1 MAICRWQS
9 FKAAECWICQISLM
23 VTLWCQA
30 IWCYLMLSDAIWCYL
45 MLLMLSVICLYICLV
60 HPAFRV
66 HKVAPCLA
74 SAVNCR
80 RVIGGMRPSDAIG
93 CHRMPSAPSASR
105 SKYKASDFAFSS
117 VDTWPPGDCERPLLA
132 SPRWQKNIT
141 KPFLPRPLGSLMKS
155 SHVSHCFPKH
165 LDNHSRTPSRRILF
179 DSFTWFKHSRYHLN
193 HLIKH
198 I

>member
-1 MAICRWQS
+1 MAICQWQS

-23 VTLWCQA
+23 VTLWCQ
-30 IWCYLMLSDAIWCYL
+30 AIWCYL

-74 SAVNCR
+74 SAVDCR
-80 RVIGGMRPSDAIG
+80 RVIPMCSGRWHAAIG
-93 CHRMPSAPSASR
+93 CHRPHRPHRPPGQSTRPVTSHSPR
-105 SKYKASDFAFSS
+105 
-117 VDTWPPGDCERPLLA
+117 WIPGQPGDCERPLLA

-193 HLIKH
+193 HLNIFKLQH
-198 I
+198 

>member
-1 MAICRWQS
+1 
-9 FKAAECWICQISLM
+9 
-23 VTLWCQA
+23 
-30 IWCYLMLSDAIWCYL
+30 MLSDAADVICYL
-45 MLLMLSVICLYICLV
+45 SLYLSCASSL
-60 HPAFRV
+60 
-66 HKVAPCLA
+66 PCTQS
-74 SAVNCR
+74 SAVPGVSRQLSPCDR
-80 RVIGGMRPSDAIG
+80 WHAAIG